1 MSQPNNENAPL
12 AGTGE
17 AIGNATGKENFI
29 SEALRQQA
37 LSYAEHLAVM
47 PCFDGARAEASEALD
62 IRQLFY
68 MQSIAANPDRA
79 RPKLDGRAIV
89 LAAVEAES
97 ITRKGFKPTALAMLA
112 TDFDDGNL
120 STTDIHVAVAGF
132 FGAEA
137 IWCVFSTASS
147 QPNNRR
153 WRLFIPLAQPVAP
166 EVWLRM
172 QRGFAAYLKGRGIT
186 VDATADRATQ
196 LHFLPNVPYSVT
208 DKQGREVATRNSET
222 GEPLHFEHEH
232 GGVSLFD
239 PVGALTAE
247 ATQALSDLDGR
258 DRAAEEQRQQKAQ
271 ESARK
276 RAEREAQRQTAL
288 ANGGDGMSV
297 IECFNAMHSAEALM
311 HSYGY
316 TEDPHKPGH
325 WRSPLQTSGTFATQ
339 VREDGTWFSLSGS
352 DAAAGLGAKQG
363 SGVGGDAFD
372 LFVFFEHRGHRG
384 KAVAVAG
391 QQQASKA
398 AFSGEPLPQGV
409 SMSEVMRPF
418 GNRANERMLASTSNG
433 GIFAHLAELQAE
445 LQGRPADLVSDG
457 KGGYPATKHN
467 MIVALL
473 EDGFCY
479 GTAFDEFLGEVMVR
493 EPDGPQWRPIREDDY
508 FNAARCLE
516 ARGFRSISTANMREA
531 ILAASRERAF
541 DSAQD
546 WLNALPAWDGVDR
559 VSVFLEQAF
568 GVFPSEYA
576 TAISQYVWTALAG
589 RVLAPGVK
597 CDMVPVVAGRQGA
610 GKSSVVKAIAPF
622 ETGFGELNL
631 ATDEA
636 NLYREMR
643 GRLVM
648 ELPELS
654 GMRKRESEDLK
665 RFVGSTTNV
674 WVEKYQ
680 TTKSVYPRRC
690 IFVGTTNTTDILND
704 PTGSRRWLPFEC
716 GTCRPQWVIDNRDQL
731 WAQGAA
737 MFKESGVQ
745 YEGAERLARDV
756 HEDFRASD
764 PWEVQ
769 IARWLQAPGLSGA
782 APESRNAIT
791 TTEVMTGLGIP
802 TSQQNRAI
810 EIRAGNALKA
820 LGYERT
826 RMMTD
831 GQRRYV
837 YQKALR

>member
-1 MSQPNNENAPL
+1 MSLPNNENAPL

-17 AIGNATGKENFI
+17 ASGHATDKVNFI
-29 SEALRQQA
+29 SGALRQQA
-37 LSYAEHLAVM
+37 LSEAEHLAVM

-89 LAAVEAES
+89 LAAVEAEN

-172 QRGFAAYLKGRGIT
+172 QRGFAAHLKGRGVT

-208 DKQGREVATRNSET
+208 DKQGREVATRNPET

-247 ATQALSDLDGR
+247 ATQALSDLDEQ
-258 DRAAEEQRQQKAQ
+258 DQAAEAQRQQKAQ

-276 RAEREAQRQTAL
+276 RAEREAQRQQAL
-288 ANGGDGMSV
+288 ASGGDGMSV
-297 IECFNAMHSAEALM
+297 IEHFNAMHSTEALI

-352 DAAAGLGAKQG
+352 DAAAALGAKQG

-372 LFVFFEHRGHRG
+372 LFVFFEHRGHRA

-391 QQQASKA
+391 QQLASKA
-398 AFSGEPLPQGV
+398 AFSGEPLPKGV
-409 SMSEVMRPF
+409 SMAEVMRPF
-418 GNRANERMLASTSNG
+418 GNGANERMLAKTG
-433 GIFAHLAELQAE
+433 GVFAHLAELQ
-445 LQGRPADLVSDG
+445 GRPAGLVSDG
-457 KGGYPATKHN
+457 NGGYPASKHN
-467 MIVALL
+467 LITALSAS
-473 EDGFCY
+473 GFCFDV
-479 GTAFDEFLGEVMVR
+479 TFDEFLGEVLVC
-493 EPDGPQWRPIREDDY
+493 EPDSEQWRPIREDDY

-516 ARGFRSISTANMREA
+516 GRDFRRISTANMREA
-531 ILAASRERAF
+531 ILAAAREQAF

-546 WLNALPAWDGVDR
+546 WLNALPPWDGVDR
-559 VSVFLEQAF
+559 VGPFLEQAF
-568 GVFPSEYA
+568 GVAPSEYA
-576 TAISQYVWTALAG
+576 TAISLYVWSALAG
-589 RVLAPGVK
+589 RVLEPGVK
-597 CDMVPVVAGRQGA
+597 ADMVPVVAGRQGA
-610 GKSSVVKAIAPF
+610 GKSTVVQAIAPF
-622 ETGFGELNL
+622 KTGFGELNL
-631 ATDEA
+631 ANDEA
-636 NLYREMR
+636 DLFREMR

-665 RFVGSTTNV
+665 RFVASTANV
-674 WVEKYQ
+674 WVEKYH
-680 TTKSVYPRRC
+680 TTKTVYPRRC
-690 IFVGTTNTTDILND
+690 IFFGTTNETAILND

-716 GTCRPQWVIDNRDQL
+716 GACNPQWVIDNRQQL

-737 MFKESGVQ
+737 MFKASGVQ
-745 YEGAERLARDV
+745 YEAAERLARDV

-769 IARWLQAPGLSGA
+769 IARWLQVPGLAGV

>member
-1 MSQPNNENAPL
+1 MSQPTNENAPL

-17 AIGNATGKENFI
+17 ALGNAADKVNFI
-29 SEALRQQA
+29 SDALRQQA
-37 LSYAEHLAVM
+37 LSEAEHLGVM

-62 IRQLFY
+62 IRQLFFTP
-68 MQSIAANPDRA
+68 SVAADPERA

-97 ITRKGFKPTALAMLA
+97 ITRKGFKPKALAMLA

-120 STTDIHVAVAGF
+120 STTDIHVAVASF

-147 QPNNRR
+147 QPDSRR

-172 QRGFAAYLKGRGIT
+172 QRGFAAYLKGRGVT

-208 DKQGREVATRNSET
+208 DKQGREVATRNPET
-222 GEPLHFEHEH
+222 GEPLHFEHVF
-232 GGVSLFD
+232 GGVTLFD
-239 PVGALTAE
+239 PAGALTDE
-247 ATQALSDLDGR
+247 AVKALSDLDEQ

-271 ESARK
+271 EAALK
-276 RAEREAQRQTAL
+276 RAEREAKRQQQL
-288 ANGGDGMSV
+288 ASGGDGMTPV
-297 IECFNAMHSAEALM
+297 ERFNLEHSTEALM
-311 HSYGY
+311 LTYGY

-352 DAAAGLGAKQG
+352 DAAAGLGTKQG

-372 LFVFFEHRGHRG
+372 LFTFFEHRGHRA

-391 QQQASKA
+391 QQQASKS
-398 AFSGEPLPQGV
+398 AFSAEPLPQGV
-409 SMSEVMRPF
+409 SMAEVMRPF
-418 GNRANERMLASTSNG
+418 GSGANERPLARTAPG
-433 GIFAHLAELQAE
+433 GIFAHLAELQ
-445 LQGRPADLVSDG
+445 GRPAGLVSDG
-457 KGGYPATKHN
+457 KGGYAASKHN
-467 MIVALL
+467 LMTALST
-473 EDGFCY
+473 EDFCFDA
-479 GTAFDEFLGEVMVR
+479 AFDEFLGEVLVR
-493 EPDGPQWRPIREDDY
+493 EPESEQWRQLREDDF
-508 FNAARCLE
+508 FNAALCLE
-516 ARGFRSISTANMREA
+516 GRDFRSISTQNMREA
-531 ILAASRERAF
+531 ILATAREQAF
-541 DSAQD
+541 DSAKD

-559 VSVFLEQAF
+559 VGPFLEQAF
-568 GVFPSEYA
+568 GVAPSEYA
-576 TAISQYVWTALAG
+576 TAISRYVWSALAG
-589 RVLAPGVK
+589 RVLHPGCE
-597 CDMVPVVAGRQGA
+597 CDMVPIAAGRQGA
-610 GKSSVVKAIAPF
+610 GKSTVVKAIVPF

-631 ATDEA
+631 ASKEED
-636 NLYREMR
+636 LFRQMK

-665 RFVGSTTNV
+665 RFVASTTNV
-674 WVEKYQ
+674 WIEKHEK
-680 TTKSVYPRRC
+680 TKSIYPRRC
-690 IFVGTTNTTDILND
+690 IFFGTTNETAILND

-716 GTCRPQWVIDNRDQL
+716 GTCNPQWVIDNRDQL

-737 MFKESGVQ
+737 MFKESGVH
-745 YEGAERLARDV
+745 YEAAERLARDV
-756 HEDFRASD
+756 HEDFRAND

-769 IARWLQAPGLSGA
+769 ISRWLEAPGLSGV

-791 TTEVMTGLGIP
+791 TAEVMAGLGIP
-802 TSQQNRAI
+802 TSQQTRAI

-826 RMMTD
+826 RVMTD
-831 GQRRYV
+831 GHRRYV